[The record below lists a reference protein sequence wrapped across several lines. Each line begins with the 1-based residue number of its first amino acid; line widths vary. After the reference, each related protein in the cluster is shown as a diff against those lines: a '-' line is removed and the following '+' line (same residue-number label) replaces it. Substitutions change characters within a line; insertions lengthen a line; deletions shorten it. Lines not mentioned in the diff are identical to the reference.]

1 MLKNDKPDTLI
12 QLLAVYRPAQFPTNS
27 PKARDLADLATTIR
41 RNCALTV
48 GFVGRKLRNL
58 QEDGEEAFA
67 LFALKEEAIVLK
79 GRCDRILHSGRRT
92 NLSQEV
98 ASLRGQYDNFTDS
111 VHHLFRLLDRVLAG
125 RLDGVL

>member
-12 QLLAVYRPAQFPTNS
+12 QLLAAYRPAQFPTNR
-27 PKARDLADLATTIR
+27 PTAQDLGALATVIR

-48 GFVGRKLRNL
+48 GFADRKLRNL
-58 QEDGEEAFA
+58 QEDGEEAFT

-79 GRCDRILHSGRRT
+79 GRCDGILDSRRRR
-92 NLSQEV
+92 NLSLEV
-98 ASLRGQYDNFTDS
+98 ASLQGQYDNFTDS

-125 RLDGVL
+125 RLDEVL